1 MRQVTNDRRTRRTK
15 KAIEQAFAELILK
28 NDINK
33 ITIQD
38 ITDKA
43 DTNRSTFYTHYEDIY
58 DLLRVTEDKLIDG
71 ISIFHND
78 ELLGT
83 SAQNLLSASAQ
94 ESMTESLKYIQD
106 NRALFEALANSS
118 HGTEFLGKLCRV
130 LGSKLLA
137 MLDDVPENE
146 MLVCLYTNGAIA
158 VIREWLRSDS
168 PAMTAEEMCSFLAN
182 TLRRGIDAN
191 KKE

>member
-15 KAIEQAFAELILK
+15 KAIEQAFTELILK

-58 DLLRVTEDKLIDG
+58 DILRVTEDKLIDG
-71 ISIFHND
+71 ISIFHSDN
-78 ELLGT
+78 LLG
-83 SAQNLLSASAQ
+83 SDAQK
-94 ESMTESLKYIQD
+94 SMTESLQYVLD
-106 NRALFEALANSS
+106 NREIFKAIINSS
-118 HGTEFLGKLCRV
+118 HGTEFLGKLCGV
-130 LGSKLLA
+130 IGSKLLA
-137 MLDDVPENE
+137 LLDNVPENE

-158 VIREWLRSDS
+158 VIKEWLSSDS
-168 PAMTAEEMCSFLAN
+168 PVMTADEMCVFLEN
-182 TLRRGIDAN
+182 TIRRGIDAN

>member
-1 MRQVTNDRRTRRTK
+1 MRKVTNDRRTRRTK
-15 KAIEQAFAELILK
+15 KAIEQAFTELILK

-71 ISIFHND
+71 ISIFHSDN
-78 ELLGT
+78 LLG
-83 SAQNLLSASAQ
+83 ASAK
-94 ESMTESLKYIQD
+94 ESMTESLQYILD
-106 NRALFEALANSS
+106 NRTLFKAIVNSS
-118 HGTEFLGKLCRV
+118 HGTEFLGKLYNV
-130 LGSKLLA
+130 VGSKLLA
-137 MLDDVPENE
+137 LLDDIPENE

-158 VIREWLRSDS
+158 VIREWLSSDN
-168 PAMTAEEMCSFLAN
+168 PIMTAGEMCIFLEN